1 MVYRSSLQNTLH
13 FGVAS
18 HLFWPWGATLSY
30 NFHFAWPK
38 NGSEL
43 FEVVIVTIPSSTSL
57 LTYLYNIIMSLLAK
71 NISEYFFNTSLAIH
85 LNSQSHF
92 SGSCWSLVIHWWS
105 PSRILTAVAGGKKGG
120 TVSISLSSTQNHKKT
135 PTEDMLVSKS
145 INGFEP
151 LPNLH

>member
-71 NISEYFFNTSLAIH
+71 NISEYFLNTSLANTCVSKTIH

-120 TVSISLSSTQNHKKT
+120 NSKYKFEFNPKSKKNT
-135 PTEDMLVSKS
+135 NWGYV
-145 INGFEP
+145 G
-151 LPNLH
+151 